1 VHLRYESLRGEVV
14 EVTEGLEGFV
24 EVVAQGSVTSAA
36 RSLGVPR
43 PTLSRQLA
51 RLEDRMGVRLLHR
64 STRRLVLTRAG
75 EELLP
80 RARRIVDDAR
90 AALDAVRRHDNVPRG
105 RLRVTVP
112 PAHDGFLAAPLAS
125 FAIAYP
131 AVSLEIEA
139 TSRVVDLVA
148 EGFDL
153 ALRGGASA
161 PPDHVRRM
169 LLRTPSVAVAS
180 PAYLDRA
187 GRPLTPED
195 LAAHALVLGV
205 DATGAREAWWP
216 LLPTGRVRVAGTFV
230 ANDVV
235 LRRGAAEAGLGI
247 ALVPSLTARAALAT
261 GALEV
266 VLPGVLG
273 QPAGLALVYPERA
286 LLLPA
291 VRAFVDHLT
300 AWAAGLPDAPV
311 G

>member
-1 VHLRYESLRGEVV
+1 VHLRYESTEVPV
-14 EVTEGLEGFV
+14 DVTEGLEGFV
-24 EVVAQGSVTSAA
+24 EVVAQGSVTGAA
-36 RSLGVPR
+36 RVLGVPR
-43 PTLSRQLA
+43 PTLSRQLT

-90 AALDAVRRHDNVPRG
+90 AALDAVRRHDDVPRG

-112 PAHDGFLAAPLAS
+112 PSHDGFLAAPIAA
-125 FAIAYP
+125 FAVAFP

-148 EGFDL
+148 EGFDV

-169 LLRTPSVAVAS
+169 LLRTPAVAVAS
-180 PAYLDRA
+180 PDYLDRA
-187 GRPLTPED
+187 GRPVRAND
-195 LAAHALVLGV
+195 LDAHTLLLGV
-205 DATGAREAWWP
+205 DATGAREGWWP

-235 LRRGAAEAGLGI
+235 LRRAAAEAGLGI
-247 ALVPSLTARAALAT
+247 TMVPSLTARPALAA
-261 GALEV
+261 GRLEV
-266 VLPGVLG
+266 VLPEVLG

-291 VRAFVDHLT
+291 VRAFVDHLLE
-300 AWAAGLPDAPV
+300 WASGQPDAA
-311 G
+311 